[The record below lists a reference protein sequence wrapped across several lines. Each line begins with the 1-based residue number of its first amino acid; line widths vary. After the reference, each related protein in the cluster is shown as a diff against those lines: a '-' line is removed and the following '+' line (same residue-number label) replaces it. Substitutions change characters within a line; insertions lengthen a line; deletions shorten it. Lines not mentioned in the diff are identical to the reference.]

1 MFNIWDNFIS
11 IQPDTENNLTK
22 LWINNKGEYNKFYG
36 INQPYYITYVVN
48 PEFTKDKFFEILEYR
63 ADAIN
68 EDGTIEPNPL
78 FSKLSVWNEYQSA
91 NVDLLDVNNKPTKT
105 LQCRFR
111 MWRTNI
117 PRVTNI
123 VNNPAIV
130 ITRPINSD
138 RMRGTS
144 IFLKLESNG
153 LINKKNILHDII
165 VYTR

>member
-1 MFNIWDNFIS
+1 
-11 IQPDTENNLTK
+11 
-22 LWINNKGEYNKFYG
+22 
-36 INQPYYITYVVN
+36 
-48 PEFTKDKFFEILEYR
+48 
-63 ADAIN
+63 
-68 EDGTIEPNPL
+68 
-78 FSKLSVWNEYQSA
+78 
-91 NVDLLDVNNKPTKT
+91 
-105 LQCRFR
+105 